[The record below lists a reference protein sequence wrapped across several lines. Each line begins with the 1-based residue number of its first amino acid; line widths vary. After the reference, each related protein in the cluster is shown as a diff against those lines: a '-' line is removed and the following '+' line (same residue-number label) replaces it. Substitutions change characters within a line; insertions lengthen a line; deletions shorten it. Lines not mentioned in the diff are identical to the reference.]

1 MKIISTSDWHLGNL
15 FHGNDRLPEH
25 RHFLNWLLDQITT
38 RQPDALLVA
47 GDIFDNGN
55 PSAAAQHA
63 YYEFL
68 AEATRACQD
77 MTVVITAGNHDSSN
91 RLEAPRPLLERY
103 KVEIRGNVRRTWVP
117 SADEEGASG
126 SWQTDYDDLI
136 IPIQGR
142 GGDSIVVLAVP
153 YLRSDVVAD
162 ESYSHGVNRFLRQL
176 TDRARQLYPDK
187 PTVMMA
193 HLYAH
198 GTDIADND
206 ASEKIIIG
214 GQEEVN
220 IDKWEGHPDYMTC
233 GHIHKRQ
240 RVWGTDWAR
249 YTGSALPMSFAEK
262 DYRHGVDLLTIG
274 QDRQPEVEFV
284 EYRPQ
289 HPLRVLPEGDEALP
303 PKKLQKLIVKQL
315 ADRQGDKPSEA
326 FEYVELRVLLDKP
339 APEAIRELESL
350 MATKDAVLCKTQ
362 KVIPKLDITTIT
374 DSRRIGSIDDILN
387 RDPLDTLREAFAI
400 RHGSKMSEEQEEMIK
415 EVIIK
420 TAHNRVMS
428 SEETAWLKKS
438 ILRRPFVKY
447 FDMQSITP
455 NTAPLFCLLCYFV
468 HVFPIR
474 ATNVFRVI
482 PYAWQGAGGMVRGRS
497 PQHIVM
503 FCPL

>member
-1 MKIISTSDWHLGNL
+1 
-15 FHGNDRLPEH
+15 
-25 RHFLNWLLDQITT
+25 
-38 RQPDALLVA
+38 
-47 GDIFDNGN
+47 
-55 PSAAAQHA
+55 
-63 YYEFL
+63 
-68 AEATRACQD
+68 
-77 MTVVITAGNHDSSN
+77 
-91 RLEAPRPLLERY
+91 
-103 KVEIRGNVRRTWVP
+103 
-117 SADEEGASG
+117 
-126 SWQTDYDDLI
+126 
-136 IPIQGR
+136 
-142 GGDSIVVLAVP
+142 
-153 YLRSDVVAD
+153 
-162 ESYSHGVNRFLRQL
+162 
-176 TDRARQLYPDK
+176 
-187 PTVMMA
+187 MMA

-387 RDPLDTLREAFAI
+387 RDPMDTLREAFAI

-415 EVIIK
+415 EVMNELS
-420 TAHNRVMS
+420 ADN
-428 SEETAWLKKS
+428 
-438 ILRRPFVKY
+438 
-447 FDMQSITP
+447 
-455 NTAPLFCLLCYFV
+455 
-468 HVFPIR
+468 
-474 ATNVFRVI
+474 
-482 PYAWQGAGGMVRGRS
+482 
-497 PQHIVM
+497 
-503 FCPL
+503 